1 MSSLLRVSDFRTY
14 FYSSK
19 KEKEKVLREQ
29 TNEKDMLCLDFF
41 TSGLDAVFQTIIEGW
56 HTDDSF
62 SCFLSRLSVAY
73 ISYMKESGCLKQL
86 DWLAALFDKG
96 ILCM

>member
-1 MSSLLRVSDFRTY
+1 MMSSLLRVSDFRTY

-41 TSGLDAVFQTIIEGW
+41 TSGLDAVFQTIIEG
-56 HTDDSF
+56 
-62 SCFLSRLSVAY
+62 
-73 ISYMKESGCLKQL
+73 
-86 DWLAALFDKG
+86 
-96 ILCM
+96 